1 MRREHGVLFHTVA
14 FFIAK
19 LVFYVLLALSWR
31 VNAGASRSIL
41 GDNRAFAMERIDAY
55 SYLLAGI
62 TSLLV
67 LSSPWWGPPLAQL
80 VSRLERATQ
89 KRVEAVPPWIT
100 LPVLLAFM
108 LFFAYVAI
116 RYDVMM
122 SWQTTREFLQ
132 HRTPWQQVAFY
143 AASLAFTILFLRYG
157 RSLYD
162 GRALASLRNAWS
174 WFRSFLSRGRLRP

>member
-1 MRREHGVLFHTVA
+1 MRRERGVLFHVVA

-31 VNAGASRSIL
+31 LNAGASHLIL
-41 GDNRAFAMERIDAY
+41 GDNRALAMERIDAY
-55 SYLLAGI
+55 SYLLAAI
-62 TSLLV
+62 TLLLV

-80 VSRLERATQ
+80 VSRLERSIQ
-89 KRVEAVPPWIT
+89 QCVEAIPPWIT
-100 LPVLLAFM
+100 LPVLLALT
-108 LFFAYVAI
+108 LFFAYLSI

-122 SWQTTREFLQ
+122 SWQTTRAFLQ

-162 GRALASLRNAWS
+162 GRVLASLRNAWS